1 MKFVLL
7 IVVLMIIVLKD
18 CFVWQMEHVRNN
30 VILIFIVMKVKYVS
44 LMEVANILVRRK
56 MTVHLVNIVTWIIKF
71 VMTFALLTILVIQDT
86 NVTMEPVTNNVVLLI
101 NVVMIK
107 FAQCKFYFR

>member
-44 LMEVANILVRRK
+44 PMEVANILVRRK
-56 MTVHLVNIVTWIIKF
+56 MTVHLVSTVIWIIRF
-71 VMTFALLTILVIQDT
+71 VMTFVLLTSLVIQNT
-86 NVTMEPVTNNVVLLI
+86 NVTMGPVTNNAILLTS
-101 NVVMIK
+101 VVMTN
-107 FAQCKFYFR
+107 FVQRMDGVT